1 MRLHSELSRE
11 VICLEKMADRPL
23 GIENMSVSSDATASQ
38 HNLKDNGREENDLRG
53 NQSNPKVDAPKK
65 KTTFKITSVT
75 KSSQRGGSGDLTQ
88 DNDLDS
94 QDDLDETVD
103 SHTED
108 LSSEIYDTNSKATDT
123 DNQDPLLTPE
133 EVIKE
138 KPARFKV
145 VKVETKEPFK
155 RGRWFCYDYLDA
167 PEKSENKQEEI
178 HVNSGNSSAANS
190 VHYVHGVDDPS
201 KNPLLAGA
209 TGTMPSQPQSTAAPD
224 GSTPTKTQGEA
235 FQPIQPASSSQP
247 GLTSVSQVN
256 SSFSNHVAQSLA
268 PLPYAALAGV
278 PGQSMGQ
285 SVPAASSQSLRSG
298 GSVPNLPAM
307 PHGQTQTSQ
316 SLSGNI
322 PYPSGQSQQLPTPQ
336 GSMIPANVHS
346 QPASVP
352 GSVATSQQTPSGAM
366 QTGEYV
372 NSAGQGHVSGGQ
384 VQQVAPPQQQP
395 QAMYDMAS
403 QQAGYNLNT
412 GAVSSASTMG
422 GNIPNILPP
431 QQNHLPV
438 SVASQ
443 SLDGHGSDVDLQS
456 SLSGSALNNLVPLR
470 SERGEDTSPSLGAGL
485 APLEIAVGGITHP
498 PTDDDITE
506 EA

>member
-1 MRLHSELSRE
+1 
-11 VICLEKMADRPL
+11 MADRPL
-23 GIENMSVSSDATASQ
+23 GIENMAVSSDSTSSQ
-38 HNLKDNGREENDLRG
+38 HNLKDNGRDENDLRG

-155 RGRWFCYDYLDA
+155 RGRWVCYDYLDA
-167 PEKSENKQEEI
+167 PEKPESKQEEI

-209 TGTMPSQPQSTAAPD
+209 TGTMPSQSQPQPTAVPD
-224 GSTPTKTQGEA
+224 GSTPIKTQGEA
-235 FQPIQPASSSQP
+235 FQPIQPAPSSQP

-256 SSFSNHVAQSLA
+256 SSFSNHVAQSQSSA
-268 PLPYAALAGV
+268 PLPYTVQAGV
-278 PGQSMGQ
+278 PGQSIGQ
-285 SVPAASSQSLRSG
+285 SMPAASSLSVRSG
-298 GSVPNLPAM
+298 GSVPNLPAT

-322 PYPSGQSQQLPTPQ
+322 PYPSGQSNQLPTPQ
-336 GSMIPANVHS
+336 SSMIPANVHS

-352 GSVATSQQTPSGAM
+352 GSVAAPKQTPSGAM

-372 NSAGQGHVSGGQ
+372 NSASQGQVSGGQ
-384 VQQVAPPQQQP
+384 VQTPPQQQQQ
-395 QAMYDMAS
+395 QAMYDMSS
-403 QQAGYNLNT
+403 QQPGYLNT
-412 GAVSSASTMG
+412 G
-422 GNIPNILPP
+422 P
-431 QQNHLPV
+431 QQNHLPT
-438 SVASQ
+438 SHSGSSQ
-443 SLDGHGSDVDLQS
+443 PLDGYGSDIDVQL
-456 SLSGSALNNLVPLR
+456 SLSGSTLNNLAPLR
-470 SERGEDTSPSLGAGL
+470 LERGEETPSTLGAGL
-485 APLEIAVGGITHP
+485 VPLEIAVGGITHP
-498 PTDDDITE
+498 ATDDDITE

>member
-1 MRLHSELSRE
+1 
-11 VICLEKMADRPL
+11 MADRPL
-23 GIENMSVSSDATASQ
+23 GIENMSVSSDPTGSQ
-38 HNLKDNGREENDLRG
+38 HNLKDNGRDENDPRG

-155 RGRWFCYDYLDA
+155 RGRWVCYDYLDA

-201 KNPLLAGA
+201 KNPLFAGA
-209 TGTMPSQPQSTAAPD
+209 TGTMAMPSLPQSTAAPD
-224 GSTPTKTQGEA
+224 VSTPTKTQGEA
-235 FQPIQPASSSQP
+235 FQPIQPAPSSQP

-256 SSFSNHVAQSLA
+256 SSFSNHVAQSSA
-268 PLPYAALAGV
+268 PVPYPVQAGV

-336 GSMIPANVHS
+336 VSMIPANVHS

-372 NSAGQGHVSGGQ
+372 NSAGQAQISSGQGQ
-384 VQQVAPPQQQP
+384 PVAPPQQQQ
-395 QAMYDMAS
+395 QAMYDMSS
-403 QQAGYNLNT
+403 QQPGYNLST
-412 GAVSSASTMG
+412 GVGSSASTMG

-431 QQNHLPV
+431 QPNHVPASV
-438 SVASQ
+438 SSQ
-443 SLDGHGSDVDLQS
+443 PLDGYGSDLDVQL
-456 SLSGSALNNLVPLR
+456 SLSGSTHNNLVPLR
-470 SERGEDTSPSLGAGL
+470 SERGEETTLSLGAGL

-498 PTDDDITE
+498 PTADDITE